1 MVNLSE
7 KESYQK
13 ACFRD
18 MSVLCF
24 DGEIIQIPE
33 YIVRIVKRAQEIIA
47 NENEGKPTINILDGE
62 VLSKSHT
69 DESEPKV
76 RGPDGNVQTL
86 SEYILGIIRAAQK
99 IVQEDSSQE
108 EDIKDY
114 DKFIDNTFEAM
125 LSEVDSSDSNEES
138 TAVIQGVVDK
148 LIDEVC
154 SSPKLKMPEMESSG
168 VSTFQEEPHNV
179 ASENMNET
187 DNKIEKAKRVL
198 ENGIMSDENKEVN
211 NVGTEDDTY
220 DAKDNKNTETLNVS
234 KEFCE
239 IKNEV
244 EEIAVEKMET
254 VSPDISNDELEKIAE
269 KFVENICNDA
279 KNEFFVEEENKANEK
294 TDSIKDS
301 DEGVDK
307 DIEHQDKEEN
317 NSSEETNEDV
327 NGQIDK
333 KENEEA
339 SENKIQ
345 NHSAKVHPEEAK
357 PVVANLEDITQ
368 TESLPTEGK
377 SGKDQKYDVTKD
389 KIKPKRRS
397 RGIRNS
403 FRRMFSCFSTKSSQL
418 E

>member
-1 MVNLSE
+1 MLT
-7 KESYQK
+7 KF
-13 ACFRD
+13 FRKLF
-18 MSVLCF
+18 SRL
-24 DGEIIQIPE
+24 
-33 YIVRIVKRAQEIIA
+33 
-47 NENEGKPTINILDGE
+47 
-62 VLSKSHT
+62 
-69 DESEPKV
+69 ESEPKV

-99 IVQEDSSQE
+99 IVQEDSLQE

-125 LSEVDSSDSNEES
+125 LSEVDSSDSNDES

-154 SSPKLKMPEMESSG
+154 SSPKLKMPEMESSS
-168 VSTFQEEPHNV
+168 VSTFHEEPQNV
-179 ASENMNET
+179 ASETMNDA
-187 DNKIEKAKRVL
+187 DNKIEQAKNIL
-198 ENGIMSDENKEVN
+198 ENGITSAENIEMK
-211 NVGTEDDTY
+211 NVVIEDGTN
-220 DAKDNKNTETLNVS
+220 DAKDITKTEISNVS
-234 KEFCE
+234 EEFRE
-239 IKNEV
+239 I
-244 EEIAVEKMET
+244 EEIAVEKVEKI
-254 VSPDISNDELEKIAE
+254 SPDISNDELEKIAE

-301 DEGVDK
+301 DEGIDK
-307 DIEHQDKEEN
+307 DIKNQDKEE
-317 NSSEETNEDV
+317 TNEED

-333 KENEEA
+333 EEEEEA

-345 NHSAKVHPEEAK
+345 NHSAKVHPEDSK
-357 PVVANLEDITQ
+357 PAVANQEDITQ

>member
-1 MVNLSE
+1 
-7 KESYQK
+7 
-13 ACFRD
+13 

-47 NENEGKPTINILDGE
+47 SENEGKPTINILDGE
-62 VLSKSHT
+62 VLSRSQT

-99 IVQEDSSQE
+99 IVQEDSLQE

-125 LSEVDSSDSNEES
+125 LSEVDSSDSNDES

-154 SSPKLKMPEMESSG
+154 SSPKLKMPEMESSS
-168 VSTFQEEPHNV
+168 VSTFHEEPQNV
-179 ASENMNET
+179 ASETMNDA
-187 DNKIEKAKRVL
+187 DNKIEQAKNIL
-198 ENGIMSDENKEVN
+198 ENGITSAENIEMK
-211 NVGTEDDTY
+211 NVVIEDDTN
-220 DAKDNKNTETLNVS
+220 DAKDITKTEISNVS
-234 KEFCE
+234 EEFRE
-239 IKNEV
+239 I
-244 EEIAVEKMET
+244 EEIAVEKVEKI
-254 VSPDISNDELEKIAE
+254 SPDISNDELEKIAE

-301 DEGVDK
+301 DEGIDK
-307 DIEHQDKEEN
+307 DIKNQDKEE
-317 NSSEETNEDV
+317 TNEED

-333 KENEEA
+333 EEEEEA

-345 NHSAKVHPEEAK
+345 NHSAKVHPEDSK
-357 PVVANLEDITQ
+357 PAVANQEDITQ

>member
-1 MVNLSE
+1 
-7 KESYQK
+7 
-13 ACFRD
+13 

-47 NENEGKPTINILDGE
+47 SENEGKPTINILDGE
-62 VLSKSHT
+62 VLSRSQT

-99 IVQEDSSQE
+99 IVQEDSLQE

-125 LSEVDSSDSNEES
+125 LSEVDSSDSNDES

-154 SSPKLKMPEMESSG
+154 SSPKLKMPEMESSS
-168 VSTFQEEPHNV
+168 VSTFHEEPQNV
-179 ASENMNET
+179 ASETMNDA
-187 DNKIEKAKRVL
+187 DNKIEQAKNIL
-198 ENGIMSDENKEVN
+198 ENGITSAENIEMK
-211 NVGTEDDTY
+211 NVVIEDGTN
-220 DAKDNKNTETLNVS
+220 DAKDITKTEISNVS
-234 KEFCE
+234 EEFRE
-239 IKNEV
+239 I
-244 EEIAVEKMET
+244 EEIAVEKVEKI
-254 VSPDISNDELEKIAE
+254 SPDISNDELEKIAE

-301 DEGVDK
+301 DEGIDK
-307 DIEHQDKEEN
+307 DIKNQDKEE
-317 NSSEETNEDV
+317 TNEED

-333 KENEEA
+333 EEEEEA

-345 NHSAKVHPEEAK
+345 NHSAKVHPEDSK
-357 PVVANLEDITQ
+357 PAVANQEDITQ

>member
-1 MVNLSE
+1 
-7 KESYQK
+7 
-13 ACFRD
+13 

-47 NENEGKPTINILDGE
+47 SENEGKPTINILDGE
-62 VLSKSHT
+62 VLSRSQT

-99 IVQEDSSQE
+99 IVQEDSLQE

-125 LSEVDSSDSNEES
+125 LSEVDSSDSNDES

-154 SSPKLKMPEMESSG
+154 SSPKLKMPEMESSS
-168 VSTFQEEPHNV
+168 VSTFHEEPQNV
-179 ASENMNET
+179 ASETMNDA
-187 DNKIEKAKRVL
+187 DNKIEQAKNIL
-198 ENGIMSDENKEVN
+198 ENGITSAENIEMK
-211 NVGTEDDTY
+211 NVVIEDDTN
-220 DAKDNKNTETLNVS
+220 DAKDITKTEISNVS
-234 KEFCE
+234 EEFRE
-239 IKNEV
+239 I
-244 EEIAVEKMET
+244 EEIAVEKVEKI
-254 VSPDISNDELEKIAE
+254 SPDISNDELEKIAE

-301 DEGVDK
+301 DEGIDK
-307 DIEHQDKEEN
+307 DIKNQDKEE
-317 NSSEETNEDV
+317 TNEED

-333 KENEEA
+333 EEEEEA

-345 NHSAKVHPEEAK
+345 NHSAKVHPEDSK
-357 PVVANLEDITQ
+357 PAVANQEDITQ

-377 SGKDQKYDVTKD
+377 SGKDQKYEVTKD

>member
-1 MVNLSE
+1 
-7 KESYQK
+7 
-13 ACFRD
+13 

-47 NENEGKPTINILDGE
+47 SENEGKPTINILDGE
-62 VLSKSHT
+62 VLSRSQT

-99 IVQEDSSQE
+99 IVQEDSPQE

-125 LSEVDSSDSNEES
+125 LSEVDSSDSNDES

-154 SSPKLKMPEMESSG
+154 SSPKLKMPEMESSS
-168 VSTFQEEPHNV
+168 VSTFQEEPQNV
-179 ASENMNET
+179 ASDIMSEV
-187 DNKIEKAKRVL
+187 DNKIEKANSVL
-198 ENGIMSDENKEVN
+198 ENGITSAENIEVKNIVTENDTN
-211 NVGTEDDTY
+211 N
-220 DAKDNKNTETLNVS
+220 AKDITKTEISNAS
-234 KEFCE
+234 EGFRE
-239 IKNEV
+239 IKNDI
-244 EEIAVEKMET
+244 EEIAVEKVEKI
-254 VSPDISNDELEKIAE
+254 SPDISNDELEKIAE

-301 DEGVDK
+301 DEGIDK
-307 DIEHQDKEEN
+307 DLENQDKEG
-317 NSSEETNEDV
+317 TNEDD

-333 KENEEA
+333 EEEEEA

-345 NHSAKVHPEEAK
+345 NHSAKVHPEESK
-357 PVVANLEDITQ
+357 PTVANSEDITQ

-377 SGKDQKYDVTKD
+377 TGKDQKYDVTKD